1 MRRKKLYGIM
11 TLVLCGVLS
20 VAVVTPVLAVNYDK
34 KIEEA
39 KKEKKEYS
47 KKAEEL
53 QKEIEEL
60 EKSREDTLAY
70 IEKLDKK
77 TEAVEEELEKLK
89 AKISETEGVLKTA
102 EKELAAAQ
110 EEEQKQ
116 YDIMKKRIKY
126 MYENGS
132 QDYLEI
138 LFGSHSV
145 ADLLNRAEY
154 IEKISAY
161 DKRIFKEYEK
171 VKNKVE
177 QKKQEIE
184 AKLSE
189 LEGMKEDQTAEK
201 KALSKLKKKKK
212 EQIKQYD
219 KELNES
225 QDKASEYARQAAKAE
240 AEVEKLLE
248 QKQDEIDKANDAG
261 GGGVGGGDGSLRW
274 PLKVSG
280 RISSTFGRRSSPT
293 AGASTYHKGIDI
305 AASSGTPIVA
315 AGAGTVVTATYSSS
329 AGNYV
334 MISHGN
340 RLYTVY
346 MHCSRLAVKEGDT
359 VSSGQVIAYV
369 GSTGISTGAHLH
381 FGVSKNGSYVN
392 PLQFV
397 NKP

>member
-126 MYENGS
+126 MYENGN
-132 QDYLEI
+132 QDYI
-138 LFGSHSV
+138 DIIFSSSSIS
-145 ADLLNRAEY
+145 DLLNNAEY
-154 IEKISAY
+154 VEKISEY
-161 DKRIFKEYEK
+161 DKQMFAQYQKTLQSVNEK
-171 VKNKVE
+171 KTKVE
-177 QKKQEIE
+177 ERVQELKEKKQEKSELKYDLQLMKE
-184 AKLSE
+184 AKKSQME
-189 LEGMKEDQTAEK
+189 KYSIDHKKNQSIANQYAKE
-201 KALSKLKKKKK
+201 
-212 EQIKQYD
+212 
-219 KELNES
+219 
-225 QDKASEYARQAAKAE
+225 AAKAE
-240 AEVEKLLE
+240 DEINKLLAL
-248 QKQDEIDKANDAG
+248 KQAELERENAESSTVSSSFI
-261 GGGVGGGDGSLRW
+261 W
-274 PLKVSG
+274 PLKVKGKITS
-280 RISSTFGRRSSPT
+280 RFGLRTSPT
-293 AGASTYHKGIDI
+293 AGASSNHKGLDI
-305 AASSGTPIVA
+305 AVSTGTPIIA
-315 AGAGTVVTATYSSS
+315 SAGGKVVTAQYSAS

-334 MISHGN
+334 MISHGK
-340 RLYTVY
+340 RMYTVY
-346 MHCSRLAVKEGDT
+346 MHCSRLAVSEGDQVT
-359 VSSGQVIAYV
+359 QGQVIAYA

-381 FGVSKNGSYVN
+381 FGVSSNGAYVD
-392 PLQFV
+392 PLKYVSQP
-397 NKP
+397 K

>member
-11 TLVLCGVLS
+11 TLVLCVVLS

-53 QKEIEEL
+53 QKEIEQL

-77 TEAVEEELEKLK
+77 TEDIEEELEKLK
-89 AKISETEGVLKTA
+89 AKISETEGVLKAA
-102 EKELAAAQ
+102 EKELAAAL
-110 EEEQKQ
+110 EEEKKQ
-116 YDIMKKRIKY
+116 YDTMKKRIKY
-126 MYENGS
+126 MYENGN

-145 ADLLNRAEY
+145 SDLLNRAEY

-171 VKNKVE
+171 IKNKVE

-184 AKLSE
+184 AKLSG
-189 LEGMKEDQTAEK
+189 LEGMKEEQTAEK
-201 KALSKLKKKKK
+201 KALLKLKKKKK

-225 QDKASEYARQAAKAE
+225 QDKAGEYARQAAKAE
-240 AEVEKLLE
+240 AEVERLLE
-248 QKQDEIDKANDAG
+248 QKQAETDKANDAG
-261 GGGVGGGDGSLRW
+261 GGGGVGTGSLRW

-280 RISSTFGRRSSPT
+280 RISSTFGRRSRPT

-315 AGAGTVVTATYSSS
+315 AGAGKVVTATYSSS

-359 VSSGQVIAYV
+359 VSGGQVIAYV

-397 NKP
+397 SRP

>member
-11 TLVLCGVLS
+11 TLVLCVVLS

-47 KKAEEL
+47 QKAEEL
-53 QKEIEEL
+53 QKEIEQL

-77 TEAVEEELEKLK
+77 TEDIEEELEKLK
-89 AKISETEGVLKTA
+89 AKISETEGVLKAA
-102 EKELAAAQ
+102 EKELAAAL
-110 EEEQKQ
+110 EEEKKQ
-116 YDIMKKRIKY
+116 YDTMKKRIKY
-126 MYENGS
+126 MYENGN

-145 ADLLNRAEY
+145 SDLLNRAEY

-171 VKNKVE
+171 IKNKVE

-184 AKLSE
+184 AKLSG
-189 LEGMKEDQTAEK
+189 LEGMKEEQTAEK
-201 KALSKLKKKKK
+201 KALLKLKKKKK

-225 QDKASEYARQAAKAE
+225 QDKAGEYARQAAKAE
-240 AEVEKLLE
+240 AEVERLLE
-248 QKQDEIDKANDAG
+248 QKQAETDKANDAG
-261 GGGVGGGDGSLRW
+261 GGGGGVGTGSLRW

-280 RISSTFGRRSSPT
+280 RISSTFGRRSRPT

-315 AGAGTVVTATYSSS
+315 AGAGKVVTATYSSS

-359 VSSGQVIAYV
+359 VSGGQVIAYV

-397 NKP
+397 SRP